1 MIRDKISFAALL
13 LAALTAGCARSSER
27 NVEAARQVQVPTV
40 KVLQSRAQSLQQ
52 TLEVSGN
59 LIGSEEVIVS
69 SQVEGVIRRVS
80 RDLGDAVSRGTVL
93 ADLDSTEFD
102 IQVQRAEASYREAL
116 ARLGVPAG
124 STVIPPIESAS
135 EVRQAKAQLEDANTK
150 VQRQESLLQRG
161 VVSQQTVDDART
173 TQKVAVARYQSAVE
187 NVQNM
192 NASAQQFRGALDWA
206 RKKARDTTVAS
217 PIGGIVQEKLVS
229 TGEYVKANQPL
240 FKLVSVSVLK
250 LRAQIMEKDARL
262 VRPGMK
268 VELAV
273 DAFPDL
279 HFNGTINRI
288 APAVDEKSRTFTI
301 EALVPNTGRLLKPGF
316 FARCVI
322 PVGTYPA
329 ILVPE
334 QSILSLAGLKK
345 AYVVQD
351 NVARERTLQ
360 VGRSVNDWVE
370 IKSGIQPNEYV
381 ALNNQQMLSDGLKV
395 KVERE

>member
-1 MIRDKISFAALL
+1 MISKRAFVPVLL
-13 LAALTAGCARSSER
+13 LCALSGCARKSEQS
-27 NVEAARQVQVPTV
+27 VEASRQVQVPTV
-40 KVLQSRAQSLQQ
+40 KVSLSREQSLQQ

-59 LIGSEEVIVS
+59 LIGNDEVIVS
-69 SQVEGVIRRVS
+69 SQVEGVARRVL
-80 RDLGDAVSRGTVL
+80 RDLGDAVGRGTVL
-93 ADLDSTEFD
+93 AELDSTEFD

-124 STVIPPIESAS
+124 STQIPPIDSAS

-161 VVSQQTVDDART
+161 VVSQQIVDDART
-173 TQKVAVARYQSAVE
+173 TQKVAAARYQSAVE

-192 NASAQQFRGALDWA
+192 IASAQQFRAALDWA
-206 RKKARDTTVAS
+206 RKKARDTTVLS
-217 PIGGIVQEKLVS
+217 PIAGIVQEKLVS
-229 TGEYVKANQPL
+229 TGEYVKVNQPL
-240 FKLVSVSVLK
+240 FKLVSVHVLK
-250 LRAQIMEKDARL
+250 LRAQIMERDARL
-262 VRPGMK
+262 IRPGMK
-268 VELAV
+268 VELTV

-279 HFNGTINRI
+279 HFSGTINRI
-288 APAVDEKSRTFTI
+288 APAVDEKSRTFAI
-301 EALVPNTGRLLKPGF
+301 EALVPNTGALLKPGF

-351 NVARERTLQ
+351 SVARERTLQ
-360 VGRSVNDWVE
+360 VGRAVNDWVE
-370 IKSGIQPNEYV
+370 VKSGIQPHEYV
-381 ALNNQQMLSDGLKV
+381 ALNNQQMLSDGQKV
-395 KVERE
+395 KVERD